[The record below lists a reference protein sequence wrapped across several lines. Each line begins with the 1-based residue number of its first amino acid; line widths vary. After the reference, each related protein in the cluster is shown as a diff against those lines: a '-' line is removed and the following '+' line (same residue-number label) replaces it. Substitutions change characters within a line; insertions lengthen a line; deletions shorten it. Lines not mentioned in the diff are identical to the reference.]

1 MTCTTL
7 LINTC
12 PVILDFKARY
22 RSLSLMKRLRVPL
35 VLAACLCVTPELVAA
50 DDVLTLQANETS
62 AQLAPREQGFQQLSL
77 PSLEFSLLAT
87 IACPSG
93 TDVESVTVSI
103 ADTHKRFGPDD
114 ISDKTALDVR
124 VSVPANQVAPVT
136 VADFCVKGEP
146 GDRNGLL
153 VPGVATAQVSLR
165 CRSENESSV
174 YFKSA
179 VLPIRLHC
187 VFDENQGTST
197 DK

>member
-1 MTCTTL
+1 
-7 LINTC
+7 
-12 PVILDFKARY
+12 
-22 RSLSLMKRLRVPL
+22 MKRPRVPIL
-35 VLAACLCVTPELVAA
+35 LAVCLCVTTELAAA
-50 DDVLTLQANETS
+50 DDALTLQANESS
-62 AQLAPREQGFQQLSL
+62 AQLAPRQQGPQQVSL

-93 TDVESVTVSI
+93 TDVASVTVSI
-103 ADTHKRFGPDD
+103 ADTHKRFGPDEL
-114 ISDKTALDVR
+114 SDKTALDVR

-136 VADFCVKGEP
+136 VADFCISGEP
-146 GDRNGLL
+146 GYQKSLL

-187 VFDENQGTST
+187 VSDKNPEAST
-197 DK
+197 DR